1 MSARLPLAVIVLL
14 LVGGVA
20 AAAPG
25 AGADPGPPRL
35 GIQVQEMTP
44 ELRAWLQAPEAAGVL
59 VARVEPDSPAQE
71 AGVQVGDVIVEA
83 GGEAVET
90 PRDLVWQAL
99 RAPEG
104 EPLKLVVLRKGRRVE
119 IAVVP
124 RGRPQPPFWER
135 DDLWGPGQAPLIR
148 DLREHL
154 RTLERRLEKLERKLE
169 EDDVDRTAF

>member
-1 MSARLPLAVIVLL
+1 VTARRHPFGIALL
-14 LVGGVA
+14 IFCGA
-20 AAAPG
+20 ALAAPS
-25 AGADPGPPRL
+25 AGAEPDPPRL

-44 ELRAWLQAPEAAGVL
+44 ELRAWFQAPEGAGVL
-59 VARVEPDSPAQE
+59 VARVEPGSAAQE
-71 AGVQVGDVIVEA
+71 AGIQVGDVIVEA

-104 EPLKLVVLRKGRRVE
+104 EPLALVLLRNGERLE
-119 IAVVP
+119 APVVP
-124 RGRPQPPFWER
+124 RGRPRPPFWEQ

-154 RTLERRLEKLERKLE
+154 RALERRLERLERKLE
-169 EDDVDRTAF
+169 EGEVDRTAL